1 MFKLKS
7 YGIDSTLLKSMETRS
22 PKECFFKWLA
32 FFMEKYIGLGSSG
45 FFVGTP
51 SILSYINDLTN
62 GIKLICKISVDCT
75 LLFSKFKENS
85 PRGGG
90 EVLGARKHFS

>member
-1 MFKLKS
+1 
-7 YGIDSTLLKSMETRS
+7 
-22 PKECFFKWLA
+22 
-32 FFMEKYIGLGSSG
+32 MEKYIALGSSG
-45 FFVGTP
+45 FCVGTS

-62 GIKLICKISVDCT
+62 GIKLTCKISVDCT
-75 LLFSKFKENS
+75 LLFSKFKEKS